1 MKGTLIDEKISI
13 RSYACFNFSQGEKLG
28 HEKLPLSILHTTTT
42 LVSVL
47 LFGKDLGK
55 GCITVFSICSL
66 EKSQGIRE

>member
-1 MKGTLIDEKISI
+1 MLALIFPKGKSWGMKNYPFLFSI
-13 RSYACFNFSQGEKLG
+13 
-28 HEKLPLSILHTTTT
+28 P

-66 EKSQGIRE
+66 EKSQGIRGIDPA